1 MEIEGLYYINVF
13 FGVKIIL
20 EAVKDEKAGWTLEI
34 EGLRREL
41 DHMGGKILAL
51 ITDFSLTSV

>member
-1 MEIEGLYYINVF
+1 MLDDLRA
-13 FGVKIIL
+13 KR
-20 EAVKDEKAGWTLEI
+20 DEWTLEI

-51 ITDFSLTSV
+51 ITDLSLNR